1 MYDLDPVV
9 DLASVKDDLT
19 NTRSGFSFVKH
30 PDNGLVDAYLDLS
43 VKACTTRRKGL
54 STALSFAQPR
64 IAQPRLSCS
73 FLLLAYDIL
82 RQPSLLLAYRIV
94 HPSLSSG
101 VG

>member
-1 MYDLDPVV
+1 MFI
-9 DLASVKDDLT
+9 KDST
-19 NTRSGFSFVKH
+19 
-30 PDNGLVDAYLDLS
+30 PVDAINLDWEELIS
-43 VKACTTRRKGL
+43 
-54 STALSFAQPR
+54 ALSFAQPR

-94 HPSLSSG
+94 HPSLASG

>member
-1 MYDLDPVV
+1 VKEMYLEELMDVIVIL
-9 DLASVKDDLT
+9 K
-19 NTRSGFSFVKH
+19 
-30 PDNGLVDAYLDLS
+30 LS
-43 VKACTTRRKGL
+43 VAVLK
-54 STALSFAQPR
+54 TALSFAQPR

-94 HPSLSSG
+94 HPSLASG